1 MGVNN
6 NIGSVDRVVRLGVG
20 GVLAAVGLA
29 AFAGVVDLGGVV
41 AALAV
46 LLGLVL
52 VGTALVRVCLL
63 YRLVGV
69 DTSGSR

>member
-1 MGVNN
+1 
-6 NIGSVDRVVRLGVG
+6 
-20 GVLAAVGLA
+20 VLAAVGLA

>member
-1 MGVNN
+1 MNS
-6 NIGSVDRVVRLGVG
+6 NIGSVDRAVRLGVG
-20 GVLAAVGLA
+20 GAMAATGLA
-29 AFAGVVDLGGVV
+29 AFAGLVDLSGVV

-63 YRLVGV
+63 YRLVGL